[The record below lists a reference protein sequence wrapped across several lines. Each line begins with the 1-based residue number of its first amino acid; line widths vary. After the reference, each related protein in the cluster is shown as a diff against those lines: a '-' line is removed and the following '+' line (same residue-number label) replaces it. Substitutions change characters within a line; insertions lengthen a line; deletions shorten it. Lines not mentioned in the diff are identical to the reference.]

1 MKFLRRLGKGAT
13 YTVVDVVRLCGV
25 TLPDSTVVL
34 TTTTIKRYMYVTR
47 NTKGAHI
54 IMTITLFAS

>member
-1 MKFLRRLGKGAT
+1 MKFLRRLGTRAT

-25 TLPDSTVVL
+25 TLPDSTVL